1 MTAGPKRMRVLLA
14 TDNYPPYI
22 GGAQIQSRLI
32 ARELKERGH
41 EVVVVTVWQNDI
53 PATEDDDGVLV
64 HRLRQLRTLPLV
76 ARKRRQHYQPPF
88 PDPVTVAGLRRL
100 IRRYRPDIVHSYGWF
115 SYSCAAALLGTDIPL
130 LLTSRDYAYSC
141 ATRTLFH
148 NGGHCSG
155 PGLMKCVRCAG
166 AEYGPSKG
174 LVAALGVRLSAP
186 LLRRKLRAIHS
197 ISSYV
202 QTIIRRDFLDDR
214 NAETTATG
222 SIVHDVI
229 GSVHEEDVSFESD
242 GSLDR
247 YLVQLPA
254 EPFLL
259 FVGALRRVK
268 GVGQLLEAY
277 QQLQEPPPLVLIG
290 TLERDSPPL
299 PPGVVVLRDLPH
311 PAVLAAWERSLF
323 GVLPS
328 VLPEPFGTV
337 VCEAMSRGKAVIG
350 TQPGGHS
357 DMIVPEETGLLVPPG
372 DVHALTRAIERLIQ
386 ESRLRDRLGREARVR
401 ARRFTPEV
409 AIPRIERIYVELMAR
424 NETQ

>member
-1 MTAGPKRMRVLLA
+1 MV
-14 TDNYPPYI
+14 
-22 GGAQIQSRLI
+22 
-32 ARELKERGH
+32 
-41 EVVVVTVWQNDI
+41 
-53 PATEDDDGVLV
+53 
-64 HRLRQLRTLPLV
+64 
-76 ARKRRQHYQPPF
+76 
-88 PDPVTVAGLRRL
+88 GLRRL
-100 IRRYRPDIVHSYGWF
+100 IRRFRPDVVHSYGWF
-115 SYSCAAALLGTDIPL
+115 SYSCAAALLGTNIPL
-130 LLTSRDYAYSC
+130 LLTARDYAYSC
-141 ATRTLFH
+141 ATRTLVH
-148 NGGHCSG
+148 EGRHCTG
-155 PGLMKCVRCAG
+155 PGLVKCIRCSAV
-166 AEYGPSKG
+166 EYGRSKG
-174 LVAALGVRLSAP
+174 LAAAVGVRFSAP
-186 LLRRKLRAIHS
+186 LLRRKVRAIHS

-202 QTIIRRDFLDDR
+202 QTIVRRDFLDDR
-214 NAETTATG
+214 KVGTAATG

-229 GSVHEEDVSFESD
+229 GSVRDEDLASESG

-268 GVGQLLEAY
+268 GVEQLLEAY
-277 QQLQEPPPLVLIG
+277 QRLEEPPPLVLIG

-299 PPGVVVLRDLPH
+299 PPGVIVLRDFPH
-311 PAVLAAWERSLF
+311 SAVMAAWERCLF

-372 DVHALTRAIERLIQ
+372 DVRALTRAMERLIQ
-386 ESRLRDRLGREARVR
+386 DPRLRDRLGREARVR

-409 AIPRIERIYVELMAR
+409 AIPRIERIYVELIA
-424 NETQ
+424 NGTQ